1 MGQKYIDMVDLLA
14 DKEHT
19 KNFMRME
26 KWIFDSPDQVGEA
39 FREFVK
45 DFFQRNGLIN
55 GGVQI
60 GDQFARL
67 SNITMPVL
75 NIYASEDHLV
85 PPSASKPLGKHI
97 GAKDYTEREFKGGHI
112 GIYVSGRAQREVPG
126 FIGEWLSDR
135 N

>member
-14 DKEHT
+14 DKEKT

-39 FREFVK
+39 FRQFVK
-45 DFFQRNGLIN
+45 EFFQNNGLVN
-55 GGVQI
+55 GGVRI
-60 GDQFARL
+60 GGQLAQL

-75 NIYASEDHLV
+75 NIFASKDHLV

-97 GAKDYTEREFKGGHI
+97 ASKDYTERVFKGGHI

-126 FIGEWLSDR
+126 HIGKWVSDR